1 MGKVFVLSFIVLMT
15 AFLVQCSGPQ
25 PETPVETPSPAA
37 SSSSASNGGYES
49 KEKWGEHLVTVSGCQ
64 DCHSPKKM
72 TPMGPEIDSSVMLAG
87 YRGGSPEK
95 EVNRKDLQSKGLGVT
110 RDLTAWIGPWGVS
123 YAANLTSDSTGIGA
137 WKEEQFT
144 LALRE
149 GKFKGLANGRTLLP
163 PMPWQMYKHFTDDE
177 IKAIFAFL
185 KTTKPVRNAVP
196 APLPPVGM

>member
-15 AFLVQCSGPQ
+15 VFLVQCSGPQ
-25 PETPVETPSPAA
+25 SETPVETPAA
-37 SSSSASNGGYES
+37 SSASASNGGFES

-137 WKEEQFT
+137 WTEEQFI
-144 LALRE
+144 LSLRE

-163 PMPWQMYKHFTDDE
+163 PMPWQMYKHFTDNE
-177 IKAIFAFL
+177 VKAIFAFL
-185 KTTKPVRNAVP
+185 KITKPVKNAVP